1 MTENEARRLTLNEV
15 LTTAGRGWVENWLRP
30 EGLRDPG
37 DKIVLECC
45 WLYGAMIERA
55 EGYDYVDFSDRA
67 LVEQQYGQRYGLRI
81 WTARPSDA
89 LRESTPWAP

>member
-1 MTENEARRLTLNEV
+1 MVSDEKKPQL
-15 LTTAGRGWVENWLRP
+15 GGC
-30 EGLRDPG
+30 G
-37 DKIVLECC
+37 DCVCRACLMYWSQRCPMGGC
-45 WLYGAMIERA
+45 WDDE
-55 EGYDYVDFSDRA
+55 RA